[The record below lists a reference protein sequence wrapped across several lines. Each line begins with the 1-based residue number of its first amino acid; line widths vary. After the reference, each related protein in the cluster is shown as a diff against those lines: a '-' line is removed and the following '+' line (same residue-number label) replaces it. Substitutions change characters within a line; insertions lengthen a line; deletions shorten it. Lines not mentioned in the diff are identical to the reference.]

1 MLTTTDAKKL
11 AAAQQAID
19 IAQKALSEL
28 YKAENQ
34 LLAEH
39 AFEQMEV
46 VAKVNLKLQRLLT
59 VTKMGAGE

>member
-19 IAQKALSEL
+19 MAQKSLTEL
-28 YKAENQ
+28 YKSENQ

-39 AFEQMEV
+39 AFEHIEPIG
-46 VAKVNLKLQRLLT
+46 KVNQKLQRLLT
-59 VTKMGAGE
+59 VTKNK